1 MITFAVLLTLP
12 TVKDVEQGLMSAA
25 EYLLKY
31 QDGELTAVGFLV
43 TAFSFVVTL
52 PLVVMAEAVAT
63 LSE

>member
-1 MITFAVLLTLP
+1 MITFAVLFTFP
-12 TVKDVEQGLMSAA
+12 TVKDVEQGLLSAA

-31 QDGELTAVGFLV
+31 QDGELNAAGLLATVF
-43 TAFSFVVTL
+43 AFFFAL